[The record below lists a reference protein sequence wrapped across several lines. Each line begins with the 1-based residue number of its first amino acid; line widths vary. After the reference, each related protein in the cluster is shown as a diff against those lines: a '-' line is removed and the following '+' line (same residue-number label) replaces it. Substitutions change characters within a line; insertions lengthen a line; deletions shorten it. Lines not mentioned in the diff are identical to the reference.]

1 MRLWS
6 TTHQEQVICPIYGL
20 GESNKDFV
28 EVVRELRRAS
38 IGWNELQVPR
48 LDKSTALLDI
58 KEGQLRHTEV
68 DRTRSD
74 CGRKMSTGPVIFSF
88 EEVGSGLPRC
98 LDPPRMEP
106 NHGGRVIRK
115 RRESK
120 YLAPEH
126 ERAVQY
132 SSRLVSTY

>member
-1 MRLWS
+1 M
-6 TTHQEQVICPIYGL
+6 
-20 GESNKDFV
+20 

-58 KEGQLRHTEV
+58 KESRLRLAQV
-68 DRTRSD
+68 DRTRGDRS
-74 CGRKMSTGPVIFSF
+74 RKMSAGPVIFPF

-115 RRESK
+115 SRESE

-132 SSRLVSTY
+132 SSRQVSTY